1 MVFLKQKPGLGTI
14 FNIVI
19 IAAMLDITI
28 ALIPTPETYIMK
40 LLMAAVGV
48 MVVGVGSGIYLIA
61 NLGPGPR
68 DGLMTGLQKKTNL
81 PIAAVRAFIEISVA
95 SVGWY
100 LGGTIGVG
108 TLMFAF
114 GIGPCIALSLYII
127 ERIMN

>member
-1 MVFLKQKPGLGTI
+1 MAQGISINSGLSIGIVTFIVSVAVLSLWFFLKQKPGLGTI

-48 MVVGVGSGIYLIA
+48 MIVGVGSGIYLIA

-68 DGLMTGLQKKTNL
+68 DGLMTGLQVSK
-81 PIAAVRAFIEISVA
+81 
-95 SVGWY
+95 
-100 LGGTIGVG
+100 
-108 TLMFAF
+108 
-114 GIGPCIALSLYII
+114 
-127 ERIMN
+127 IMETS